1 MPPKITVATPVKTNG
16 KLNSGV
22 TEGIKSDVAALIK
35 GVKVSRSNKCH
46 PKSQWLLARCVHAIT
61 VLNNQNTL
69 YFT

>member
-35 GVKVSRSNKCH
+35 GVKVSRSNKCR
-46 PKSQWLLARCVHAIT
+46 PKSQWLL
-61 VLNNQNTL
+61 Q
-69 YFT
+69 